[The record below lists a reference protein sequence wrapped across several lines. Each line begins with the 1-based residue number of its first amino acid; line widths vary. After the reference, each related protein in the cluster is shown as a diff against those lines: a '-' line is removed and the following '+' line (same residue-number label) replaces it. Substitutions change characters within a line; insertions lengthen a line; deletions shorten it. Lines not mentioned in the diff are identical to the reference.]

1 MTDEEKKKKEEQ
13 ELLEKYEGATFGRLF
28 GYASDKKLLFFI
40 GFIVSVGNGLI
51 FPAFSIFI
59 SLMLDTLLSFS
70 TNVSQ
75 ARTDANLYALIFL
88 LLGIASLILNA
99 IQHTIFTVVGESVT
113 EKVRNE
119 TYLKILRMSVAWFDR
134 PKNSS
139 GSLSAR
145 LASDCHVI
153 NGLITTF
160 LGLMIQIVT
169 TLIAGVVIA
178 FVYEWRTAAV
188 ATGLLPIMVISGA
201 IQMAFTQGFS
211 DKTDKAY
218 K

>member
-1 MTDEEKKKKEEQ
+1 MCV
-13 ELLEKYEGATFGRLF
+13 A
-28 GYASDKKLLFFI
+28 
-40 GFIVSVGNGLI
+40 NGLI
-51 FPAFSIFI
+51 FPLFSIFL
-59 SLMLDTLLSFS
+59 SKMLAILIKFNDNPSE
-70 TNVSQ
+70 
-75 ARTDANLYALIFL
+75 ARTDANLYALIFFIL
-88 LLGIASLILNA
+88 AIAAFILNT
-99 IQHTIFTVVGESVT
+99 IQHTIFTNVGESVT
-113 EKVRNE
+113 EKVRKE
-119 TYLKILRMSVAWFDR
+119 TYLKILKMPVAWFDK

-160 LGLMIQIVT
+160 LGLMIQILT

-178 FVYEWRTAAV
+178 FVYEWRTSLV
-188 ATGLLPIMVISGA
+188 AFGLLPIMIISGV